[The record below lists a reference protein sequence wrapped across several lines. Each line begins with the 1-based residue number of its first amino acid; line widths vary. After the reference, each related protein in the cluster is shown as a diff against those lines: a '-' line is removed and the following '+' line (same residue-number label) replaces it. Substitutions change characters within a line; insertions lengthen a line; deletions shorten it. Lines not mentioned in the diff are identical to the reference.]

1 MSLVPKK
8 GELAWLPAW
17 SLPGFCLGH
26 GFLILAPRP
35 CPPSPRFQQWGRCCL
50 PSSTDITSASLRTLL
65 PATRVSQH
73 SLCKAQ
79 GVMVGGDKTESPSLS
94 SSSPTC
100 QVPPSLSYSSL
111 SGIEGQSLPLSS
123 ICPSRLEVPPGRT
136 GIGSL
141 FVQNL

>member
-8 GELAWLPAW
+8 AELTWLPAW

-35 CPPSPRFQQWGRCCL
+35 CPPSPRFHQWGCCCL
-50 PSSTDITSASLRTLL
+50 PSSTAVTSTPLRTLL
-65 PATRVSQH
+65 PTTGVSQH

-79 GVMVGGDKTESPSLS
+79 GVMVGGDKWSPFTLQLL
-94 SSSPTC
+94 PDLPGAPLPFHI
-100 QVPPSLSYSSL
+100 PP
-111 SGIEGQSLPLSS
+111 GIEGQSLPLSS
-123 ICPSRLEVPPGRT
+123 ICPSRLEVPPGRA
-136 GIGSL
+136 GIESL